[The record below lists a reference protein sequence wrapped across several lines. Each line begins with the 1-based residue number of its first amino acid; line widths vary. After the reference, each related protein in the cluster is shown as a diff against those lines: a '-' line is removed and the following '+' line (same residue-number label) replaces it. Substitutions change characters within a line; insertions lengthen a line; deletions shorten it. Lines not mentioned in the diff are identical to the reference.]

1 MTTDSERLAEL
12 TALRRQSE
20 TLDAEV
26 VSALDRRAELAQ
38 HIRVASEAAGQ
49 WAAESDEAAWLE
61 RVSGAAQHISAEA
74 LRPVLRAA
82 RAAMRG
88 IEEPAR
94 IAFVGPEL
102 GHCYQ
107 MVRAHFGSG
116 AQLVECAT
124 VADALEAVGRKRAA
138 YAVVP
143 FESSEGGIAQP
154 TVLALAQSELFM
166 VGERTFPVSFDLVT
180 STRGQGIEVEQVF
193 ASPAALEA
201 CEQLVRRRFPTA
213 AVIEVASPRDALER
227 TWKEPRSV
235 ALVPSGAL
243 DEQDAETRAVLRSEV
258 NVGDVPEAF
267 VRFAVAAARPA
278 RRAERNRTCLVFGV
292 QDRPGSLF
300 EVLRH
305 FAERGL
311 NLGKVQSRPI
321 AQAEHLSGPGWD
333 YVFYAEVDGHETDRA
348 MVTALDN
355 VKRSAK
361 FLRVLGS
368 FATEPV
374 PSGARIH

>member
-12 TALRRQSE
+12 AVLRRQSE
-20 TLDAEV
+20 MLDAEL

-38 HIRVASEAAGQ
+38 RIHAASEAAGQ
-49 WAAESDEAAWLE
+49 WAADGDEAAWLE
-61 RVSGAAQHISAEA
+61 RLSASAKHISAEA

-88 IEEPAR
+88 LEEPAR
-94 IAFVGPEL
+94 VAFVGPEL
-102 GHCYQ
+102 GHCHQ
-107 MVRAHFGSG
+107 MVRSHFGAG
-116 AQLVECAT
+116 ATLLECPT
-124 VADALEAVGRKRAA
+124 ISDALDAVGRKRAA

-143 FESSEGGIAQP
+143 FESSEEGIAQP
-154 TVLALAQSELFM
+154 TVIALAQSELFL
-166 VGERTFPVSFDLVT
+166 VAERTLPVSFDLV
-180 STRGQGIEVEQVF
+180 SLGHGQAKVEQVL

-201 CEQLVRRRFPTA
+201 CQQLARRRFPSA
-213 AVIEVASPRDALER
+213 AVIEVASPREALER
-227 TWKEPRSV
+227 TRNEPGSV
-235 ALVPSGAL
+235 ALVPGGAL
-243 DEQDAETRAVLRSEV
+243 DEMDDETRLRLRSES

-267 VRFAVAAARPA
+267 VRFAVAAPRPA

-333 YVFYAEVDGHETDRA
+333 YVFYAEVEGHETDRA

-368 FATEPV
+368 FPVEPV
-374 PSGARIH
+374 G